1 LPRVL
6 AVDPG
11 TKKVG
16 LALSDETGLIAQP
29 LGDEPAEPAATL
41 PERLAAR
48 ARSLEAAALVVG
60 LPRRM
65 DGSQGPEAMAA
76 RELAQRLRE
85 ASGLPVEL
93 VDERLTS
100 AAAERALLEA
110 GQKRA
115 QRKRLAHRVSAALI
129 LQSYLDRTRSERRA

>member
-11 TKKVG
+11 TRQVG
-16 LALSDETGLIAQP
+16 LAVSDESGLIAQP
-29 LGDEPAEPAATL
+29 LGDEPAEPESTL
-41 PERLAAR
+41 PDRLASR
-48 ARSLEAAALVVG
+48 ARLLGAQSLVVG

-76 RELAQRLRE
+76 RALAGRLRE

-93 VDERLTS
+93 VDERLSS
-100 AAAERALLEA
+100 AAAERSLLA
-110 GQKRA
+110 SGHRRA
-115 QRKRLAHRVSAALI
+115 ERKRLAHRVSAALI
-129 LQSYLDRTRSERRA
+129 LQSYLDRTRSDRRA